1 MLIYLETRLIDNF
14 SQQVISYICPTRKL
28 TSLDPSRLR
37 AHLALFAVALIY
49 GMNYSIAKDVM
60 PDYLGPRGFILVRA
74 LGGVI
79 LFWLT
84 AFIWNNEKTA
94 LKDHLLFFV
103 CGVFG
108 VAGNQLT
115 FFEGLNITTP
125 INAAVMMTVNPILVL
140 LLSALILK
148 EGLRMA
154 RIIGIVLGIA
164 GAIMLITRGGA
175 EVDIFASDKSLGNF
189 LVFLN
194 ASSYAMYL
202 ILVKP
207 LMRKYAPITVIR
219 WVFTYGLLVVIPFGY
234 EQMSEIRW
242 IHLPDGIILRIA
254 FVVIGTTYFAYLL
267 NVFALKTVSSTTVS
281 FYIYLQPLIAA
292 IVAIVLGKDH
302 LTPVLVMAAV
312 LIFAGV
318 YLVSFFGRNM
328 GRSR

>member
-1 MLIYLETRLIDNF
+1 MDR
-14 SQQVISYICPTRKL
+14 
-28 TSLDPSRLR
+28 SRLH

-74 LGGVI
+74 LGGVV

-84 AFIWNNEKTA
+84 ALIWRNEKTA
-94 LKDHLLFFV
+94 LRDHWLFFV

-148 EGLRMA
+148 ERLRTA
-154 RIIGIVLGIA
+154 RIIGIVLGIS

-175 EVDIFASDKSLGNF
+175 EVEIFASDKSLGNL
-189 LVFLN
+189 LVFIN

-219 WVFTYGLLVVIPFGY
+219 WVFTYGLLVVLPFGY
-234 EQMSEIRW
+234 QQMSEIQW
-242 IHLPDGIILRIA
+242 VHLPDGIIMRIA

-267 NVFALKTVSSTTVS
+267 GVFALKTVSSTTVS

-292 IVAIVLGKDH
+292 VVAIILGKDH
-302 LTPVLVMAAV
+302 LTPVLLLAAA
-312 LIFAGV
+312 LIFTGV
-318 YLVSFFGRNM
+318 YLVSFFGRRTS
-328 GRSR
+328 RSR